1 LTADHASSRTVRS
14 TPLLLAVRMS
24 VLEITEILEMTIV
37 LLLTHLFLFPRA
49 EDCLHLADTATSTM
63 TTSRLPSPIT
73 MATMITDPCLSVFV
87 SENTLDLATVVDAA
101 ENLGQ
106 PELALFEAARILH
119 LQAAPLA
126 AAVALQ

>member
-1 LTADHASSRTVRS
+1 LTADHVSSRIARS
-14 TPLLLAVRMS
+14 TPLLLAVRIS
-24 VLEITEILEMTIV
+24 VLEITEILETTTV

-49 EDCLHLADTATSTM
+49 EDCLRLADTAMSTTM
-63 TTSRLPSPIT
+63 TSRLPSPTI
-73 MATMITDPCLSVFV
+73 MATMITDPCLSAFV

-106 PELALFEAARILH
+106 LELALFEAARILH
-119 LQAAPLA
+119 PQAAPLA